1 MSAINKFSLGNH
13 RLRIETGR
21 YTVPKTLE
29 HVRICSLWQANEL
42 ESECHVIF
50 FFFLHSVWYA
60 SQQIFLMK
68 SPKLFN
74 DFDVKSKL
82 LFLFNN
88 IDPFICKSVAT
99 RYFWDYEL

>member
-1 MSAINKFSLGNH
+1 MSAIDKFSLGNH

-50 FFFLHSVWYA
+50 FFFLHSV
-60 SQQIFLMK
+60 
-68 SPKLFN
+68 
-74 DFDVKSKL
+74 
-82 LFLFNN
+82 
-88 IDPFICKSVAT
+88 
-99 RYFWDYEL
+99 